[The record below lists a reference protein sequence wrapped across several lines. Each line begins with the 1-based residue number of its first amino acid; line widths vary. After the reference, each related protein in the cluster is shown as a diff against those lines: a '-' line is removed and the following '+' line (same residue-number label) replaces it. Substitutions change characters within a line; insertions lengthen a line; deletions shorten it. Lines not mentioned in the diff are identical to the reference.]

1 MTISALDAT
10 NLSVANAGAFV
21 DSVKNNSRVL
31 SFFLGGD
38 SVETSADLND
48 ETRRRDV
55 FKTASVISRI
65 NPAGCNVVVP
75 DIKWVRGK
83 IYGKWNTNKKPDS
96 TYYVTYN
103 NNVYLILGNSDLN
116 TKKDSGK
123 IPVSTPPTHT
133 SGVVTYGDGYT
144 YLFLYTISATDKANV
159 NSSGWIAVPDKVL
172 TSYAGKITSL
182 EIDLSAISTDNLIIK
197 EIDPVIPIL
206 SDSGSGASIKL
217 EGVVVSSPYATLSER
232 KYKLVGI
239 KYVNTGT
246 SVYRDFNL
254 RDSLTAI
261 LTRETASHILEI
273 FNAITLGFS
282 VTEGMNI
289 REILGAK
296 YAIINCETDSAGISG
311 SVDQREFFNFGIFE
325 NIVKSDFTPVFTG
338 SYTQTNISNQVK
350 TVVAPLSGASA
361 SSGNFDVGNA
371 ITLTKASGATR
382 TSSDVVVASTQPTA
396 FTIGLEVHT
405 LNINDVQTGDKIKL
419 GKTSEEYTVTSVTR
433 PDVKQNSGKTLHI
446 GATRFSIDT
455 SSSVN
460 KRFFAQI
467 IQRF

>member
-10 NLSVANAGAFV
+10 NLSVANASAFV
-21 DSVKNNSRVL
+21 DSIKKNSRVL

-48 ETRRRDV
+48 DNRRRDA
-55 FKTASVISRI
+55 FKDASVISRI

-75 DIKWVRGK
+75 DIKWVRGT
-83 IYGKWNTNKKPDS
+83 IYGKWNANKKPDS
-96 TYYVTYN
+96 TYYVSYN

-116 TKKDSGK
+116 TKRDSGK

-144 YLFLYTISATDKANV
+144 YLFLYTITATDRGNV
-159 NSSGWIAVPDKVL
+159 HSSGWISVPDKVL
-172 TSYAGKITSL
+172 TSHGGRMTSI
-182 EIDLSAISTDNLIIK
+182 EIDLSTISPNNLIINT
-197 EIDPVIPIL
+197 IDPVIPIL

-217 EGVVVSSPYATLSER
+217 EGVVVSSPHATLSER

-239 KYVNTGT
+239 KYINTGT
-246 SVYRDFNL
+246 SSYLDFNL
-254 RDSLTAI
+254 RGSLEAI
-261 LTRETASHILEI
+261 LTKETASQVLDIY
-273 FNAITLGFS
+273 NSITVGFS
-282 VTEGMNI
+282 VVEGMDI
-289 REILGAK
+289 REVLGAK
-296 YAIINCETDSAGISG
+296 YAIVNCETDSAGISG

-325 NIVKSDFTPVFTG
+325 NIVKSDFTPVFNG
-338 SYTQTNISNQVK
+338 SYTEIPVSNQVK
-350 TVVAPLSGASA
+350 LVVSPLSGASA
-361 SSGNFDVGNA
+361 SSGNFDVGNS

-382 TSSDVVVASTQPTA
+382 TTSDVVVASTQPSAVTV
-396 FTIGLEVHT
+396 GLEVHT
-405 LNINDVQTGDKIKL
+405 LNIDDVQIGDKIKL

-433 PDVKQNSGKTLHI
+433 PNIKQNSGKTLHI

-460 KRFFAQI
+460 KRFFAQV